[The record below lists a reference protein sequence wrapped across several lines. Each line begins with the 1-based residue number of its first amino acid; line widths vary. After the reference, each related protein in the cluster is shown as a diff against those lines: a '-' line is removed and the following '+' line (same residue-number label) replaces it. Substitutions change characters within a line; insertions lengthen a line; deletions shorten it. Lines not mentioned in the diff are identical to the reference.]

1 MVLLLMAGIFDY
13 LEWRGDLSFKSAPF
27 NPVDN
32 IIFSILAYYPFEK
45 FVGGMEDTAGV
56 RLHDVIDMILAHIK
70 KNPKKLNMYYFF
82 KDGQYK
88 LLSMLK
94 NCERYSGTFLAAF
107 VDHIDTHAEIQFS
120 ALTFLPEEGRPA
132 YIAYRGTDCTL
143 IGWKEDFNM
152 IFIDTIPAQREA
164 VEYLDMVS
172 KLFKGDFYVGGH
184 SKGGNLAVYAGAFCK
199 PNVKKR
205 IITIYSNDGPGLTP
219 KTAARAEYA
228 EVKDR
233 IVSYIPQDSIIGLL
247 FEQRRHSVVKSDES
261 GFLQHN
267 PLLWEV
273 TRNGFCMQDD
283 VTRQSRFVNTTLM
296 RWLKSMDYEH
306 RQRFIE
312 TLFELL
318 ISTNAASVPDL
329 TADWLKSARLIAS
342 SLNQFDRETRSMLGK
357 TFASLFDIA
366 KNNLVEKIE
375 KKIYTRKTAAV
386 KAVTSKPADKTGADK
401 TKKNDT
407 V

>member
-1 MVLLLMAGIFDY
+1 
-13 LEWRGDLSFKSAPF
+13 
-27 NPVDN
+27 
-32 IIFSILAYYPFEK
+32 
-45 FVGGMEDTAGV
+45 
-56 RLHDVIDMILAHIK
+56 MIL
-70 KNPKKLNMYYFF
+70 
-82 KDGQYK
+82 
-88 LLSMLK
+88 
-94 NCERYSGTFLAAF
+94 
-107 VDHIDTHAEIQFS
+107 
-120 ALTFLPEEGRPA
+120 
-132 YIAYRGTDCTL
+132 
-143 IGWKEDFNM
+143 
-152 IFIDTIPAQREA
+152 IFTDTIPAQREA
-164 VEYLDMVS
+164 AAYLDAAA
-172 KLFKGDFYVGGH
+172 KRFKGDFYVGGH
-184 SKGGNLAVYAGAFCK
+184 SKGGNLAVYAGAFCR
-199 PNVKKR
+199 PNVQKR

-219 KTAARAEYA
+219 KTATRAEYA

-233 IVSYIPQDSIIGLL
+233 IISYIPQDSIIGLL
-247 FEQRRHSVVKSDES
+247 FEQRKHSVVKSGEA

-296 RWLKSMDYEH
+296 RWLESMDYEH

-318 ISTNAASVPDL
+318 VSTNAGSIPGL

-342 SLNQFDRETRSMLGK
+342 SLNQFDKETRTMLGK

-375 KKIYTRKTAAV
+375 KKIYIHKTAAV
-386 KAVTSKPADKTGADK
+386 KAVTSKAAVKTAAFKAAGK

>member
-1 MVLLLMAGIFDY
+1 MAGIFDY
-13 LEWRGDLSFKSAPF
+13 LAWRGDLSFKSAPF

-32 IIFSILAYYPFEK
+32 VIFSILAYYPFEK
-45 FVGGMEDTAGV
+45 FVGGPDEETSV
-56 RLHDVIDMILAHIK
+56 RLHDAIDLILVQIK

-82 KDGQYK
+82 KDDQYK
-88 LLSMLK
+88 LLYTLK
-94 NCERYSGTFLAAF
+94 KCERYSGVSIAAF
-107 VDHIDTHAEIQFS
+107 VDHIDTHAEVQFS

-132 YIAYRGTDCTL
+132 YIAYRGTDSSL
-143 IGWKEDFNM
+143 VGWKEDFNM
-152 IFIDTIPAQREA
+152 IFADTIPAQLEA
-164 VEYLDMVS
+164 AAYLDTVS
-172 KLFKGDFYVGGH
+172 KRFKGDCYVGGH
-184 SKGGNLAVYAGAFCK
+184 SKGGNLAVYAGAFCR
-199 PNVKKR
+199 PAVKKR

-219 KTAARAEYA
+219 KTAARTEYA

-247 FEQRRHSVVKSDES
+247 FEQRKHSVVKSGES

-296 RWLKSMDYEH
+296 RWLESMDYEH
-306 RQRFIE
+306 RQRFIGA
-312 TLFELL
+312 LFELL
-318 ISTNAASVPDL
+318 MSTNAASVPDL
-329 TADWLKSARLIAS
+329 TADWLKSARLMAS
-342 SLNQFDRETRSMLGK
+342 SLTQFDKETRTMLGK

-375 KKIYTRKTAAV
+375 KKISTRKTAAV
-386 KAVTSKPADKTGADK
+386 TSAAAKTAAAK
-401 TKKNDT
+401 TKK
-407 V
+407 

>member
-1 MVLLLMAGIFDY
+1 MAGIFDY

-32 IIFSILAYYPFEK
+32 IIFSILAYYPFER
-45 FVGGMEDTAGV
+45 FVGGPEEDAGV
-56 RLHDVIDMILAHIK
+56 RLHDAIDLILAHIK
-70 KNPKKLNMYYFF
+70 KNPKKLNMYHFF
-82 KDGQYK
+82 KDDQYK
-88 LLSMLK
+88 LLSVLK
-94 NCERYSGTFLAAF
+94 CERYSGTVLAAF
-107 VDHIDTHAEIQFS
+107 VDHIDTHTEVQFS

-132 YIAYRGTDCTL
+132 YIAYRGTDSSI

-152 IFIDTIPAQREA
+152 IFTDTIPAQREA
-164 VEYLDMVS
+164 AAYLDAAV
-172 KLFKGDFYVGGH
+172 KRFKGDFYVGGH
-184 SKGGNLAVYAGAFCK
+184 SKGGNLAVYAGAFCR
-199 PNVKKR
+199 PNVQKR

-233 IVSYIPQDSIIGLL
+233 IISYIPQDSIIGLL
-247 FEQRRHSVVKSDES
+247 FEQRKHSVVKSGEA

-296 RWLKSMDYEH
+296 RWLESMDYEH
-306 RQRFIE
+306 RQHFIE

-318 ISTNAASVPDL
+318 MSTNAVSIPDL
-329 TADWLKSARLIAS
+329 TADWLKSARLMAS
-342 SLNQFDRETRSMLGK
+342 SLNQFDKETRTMLGK
-357 TFASLFDIA
+357 TFVSLFDIA

-386 KAVTSKPADKTGADK
+386 TAAVFKAAGKA
-401 TKKNDT
+401 KKNDT